1 MRRVGYRYSMRYVNT
16 ECAMQSLA
24 GIIDGDYRYL
34 ALDDIEG
41 DVFQV
46 AVMNTLELNELVNM
60 YNRSCSHID
69 FDRLPGPLCMICLL
83 LLIFV
88 PLRIIKSAT
97 SYLAVI
103 RRR

>member
-69 FDRLPGPLCMICLL
+69 FDRLPGPLCMIILSST
-83 LLIFV
+83 IDI
-88 PLRIIKSAT
+88 RIIKSAT
-97 SYLAVI
+97 SYLTVK